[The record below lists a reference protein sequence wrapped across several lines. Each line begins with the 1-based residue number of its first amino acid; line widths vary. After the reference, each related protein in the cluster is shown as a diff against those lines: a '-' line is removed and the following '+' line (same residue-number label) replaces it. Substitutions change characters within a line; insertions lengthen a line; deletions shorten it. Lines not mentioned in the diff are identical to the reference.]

1 LTLGPR
7 ILKTG
12 IAVAL
17 ALFICT
23 IFELEPAVFAGVAA
37 IFTIQP
43 SIYRSWKQVLDQLK
57 TNTLGAAIA
66 LFTIHFIGR
75 DPLIIGLVMI
85 IVIMICMRMK
95 MESSISLT
103 LVTVLAIMGAPEQE
117 DFLFAANRFGIILVG
132 MASAFLVNLFILPPK
147 YKHIYRERIHSVFQN
162 LSLLM
167 RTAISNEMKEKSFQE
182 DTEKL
187 KEDIKRLEEIF
198 KILDEER
205 ENMYKLNPQ
214 DIREL
219 VVFKQ
224 MLKTTQQGLEVLHVI
239 EEHYFQSA
247 KDDVENELFDK
258 QLEGLIKYH
267 ELILLKYDQ
276 KLKNEEEL
284 TESIISESGLFL
296 EKIIDIYREDRGQKL
311 RLVVIGS
318 SIFEYAFQLKRL
330 DQLIEQHF
338 KKISKSVGA

>member
-23 IFELEPAVFAGVAA
+23 IFNLEPAVFAGVAA

-57 TNTLGAAIA
+57 TNTLGAIIA

-75 DPLIIGLVMI
+75 DPLVVGLVMI

-117 DFLFAANRFGIILVG
+117 DILFAANRFGIILVG
-132 MASAFLVNLFILPPK
+132 MASAFLVNLLILPPK
-147 YKHIYRERIHSVFQN
+147 YKDIYREKVDSVFQN
-162 LSLLM
+162 MSLLL

-182 DTEKL
+182 DSEQL
-187 KEDIKRLEEIF
+187 KEDIKKMEEIF

-205 ENMYKLNPQ
+205 ENMSKLNPQ

-224 MLKTTQQGLEVLHVI
+224 MLKTIHHGYEVLQVI

-247 KDDVENELFDK
+247 KEDSENELFDK
-258 QLEGLIKYH
+258 QLEELIKYH

-284 TESIISESGLFL
+284 TENIISESGLFL
-296 EKIIDIYREDRGQKL
+296 EKVMELYSGDRGQKL

-318 SIFEYAFQLKRL
+318 SIFEYAFQLRRL
-330 DQLIEQHF
+330 DQVIEQHS
-338 KKISKSVGA
+338 KKASKTG

>member
-12 IAVAL
+12 IAVTI
-17 ALFICT
+17 ALFVCA
-23 IFELEPAVFAGVAA
+23 IFNLEPAVFAGVAA

-43 SIYRSWKQVLDQLK
+43 SIYRSWKQVLDQLQ
-57 TNTLGAAIA
+57 TNTLGAFIA
-66 LFTIHFIGR
+66 LLTIHFIGR

-85 IVIMICMRMK
+85 IVIMICMKMK

-103 LVTVLAIMGAPEQE
+103 LVTVLAIMGAPGHE
-117 DFLFAANRFGIILVG
+117 DILFAINRFGIILVG

-147 YKHIYRERIHSVFQN
+147 YKITYREKVQSIFQN
-162 LSLLM
+162 LSILL

-182 DTEKL
+182 ESEKL
-187 KEDIKRLEEIF
+187 RDEIKKLEEIF

-205 ENMYKLNPQ
+205 EKMSKLNPQ

-224 MLKTTQQGLEVLHVI
+224 MLKAVQQGAEVLQVI
-239 EEHYFQSA
+239 EEHYFQSSN
-247 KDDVENELFDK
+247 DESEDMLFDR
-258 QLEGLIKYH
+258 QLEELIKFH

-276 KLKNEEEL
+276 KIKNEDIL

-296 EKIIDIYREDRGQKL
+296 EKIMDIYREDRGPKL

-318 SIFEYAFQLKRL
+318 SIFEYAFQLRRL
-330 DQLIEQHF
+330 DQLIEQHLR
-338 KKISKSVGA
+338 KAVKSN

>member
-12 IAVAL
+12 ISVAL
-17 ALFICT
+17 ALFICAL
-23 IFELEPAVFAGVAA
+23 FELEPAIFAGVAA
-37 IFTIQP
+37 IFTVQP

-57 TNTLGAAIA
+57 TNSLGAAIA
-66 LFTIHFIGR
+66 LFMIYFIGR
-75 DPLIIGLVMI
+75 DPFTIGIVMI
-85 IVIMICMRMK
+85 IVIMICMKMK

-103 LVTVLAIMGAPEQE
+103 LVTVLAIMQAPGNE
-117 DFLFAANRFGIILVG
+117 DMLFAANRFGIILVG

-147 YKHIYRERIHSVFQN
+147 YKNIYRERVHSIFQN
-162 LSLLM
+162 MSLLM

-182 DTEKL
+182 DGEKL
-187 KEDIKRLEEIF
+187 RSDIDKLEEIF

-205 ENMYKLNPQ
+205 ENMSKLNPQ

-224 MLKTTQQGLEVLHVI
+224 MLKTTQQGSEVLEVI

-247 KDDVENELFDK
+247 KDEEENKLFDD
-258 QLEGLIKYH
+258 QLEELIKYH
-267 ELILLKYDQ
+267 ELILLKYDR
-276 KLKNEEEL
+276 KIKNEDEL
-284 TESIISESGLFL
+284 TQNIISENGLFL
-296 EKIIDIYREDRGQKL
+296 EKIMDIYREDRGQKL

-318 SIFEYAFQLKRL
+318 SIFEYAFQLRRL
-330 DQLIEQHF
+330 EQLIDQYL
-338 KKISKSVGA
+338 KKAINSK

>member
-1 LTLGPR
+1 MTLGPR

-12 IAVAL
+12 ISVTL

-23 IFELEPAVFAGVAA
+23 IFNLEPAVFAGVAA

-66 LFTIHFIGR
+66 LFMIYFIGR
-75 DPLIIGLVMI
+75 DPFTIGIVMI
-85 IVIMICMRMK
+85 IVIMICMKMK

-103 LVTVLAIMGAPEQE
+103 LVTVLAIMGAHGTANE
-117 DFLFAANRFGIILVG
+117 DFLFAVNRFGIILIG
-132 MASAFLVNLFILPPK
+132 MASAFLVNLLILPPK
-147 YKHIYRERIHSVFQN
+147 YKNIYRDKVHSVFQN
-162 LSLLM
+162 MSLLM
-167 RTAISNEMKEKSFQE
+167 RTAISNEMTEKSFQE

-187 KEDIKRLEEIF
+187 KEDIKRLEELF
-198 KILDEER
+198 NILDEER
-205 ENMYKLNPQ
+205 VKMAKLNPQ

-224 MLKTTQQGLEVLHVI
+224 MLKTAQQGSEVLYVI

-247 KDDVENELFDK
+247 NDEQENELFDQ
-258 QLEGLIKYH
+258 QLEELIRYN

-276 KLKNEEEL
+276 KLKKEEDL
-284 TESIISESGLFL
+284 TESIISDCGLFL
-296 EKIIDIYREDRGQKL
+296 EKIMDIYREDRGQKL

-330 DQLIEQHF
+330 DQLTDQYL
-338 KKISKSVGA
+338 KKVLK

>member
-57 TNTLGAAIA
+57 TNTLGAIIA

-75 DPLIIGLVMI
+75 DPLVVGLVMI

-103 LVTVLAIMGAPEQE
+103 LVTVLAIMGAPAHE
-117 DFLFAANRFGIILVG
+117 DILFAANRFGIILVG
-132 MASAFLVNLFILPPK
+132 MASAFLVNLLILPPK
-147 YKHIYRERIHSVFQN
+147 YKVIYREKVDTVFQN
-162 LSLLM
+162 MSLLL

-182 DTEKL
+182 DTDKL
-187 KEDIKRLEEIF
+187 KEDIKRIEEIF

-205 ENMYKLNPQ
+205 ENMSKLNPQ

-224 MLKTTQQGLEVLHVI
+224 MLKTIQHGYEVLQVI

-247 KDDVENELFDK
+247 KDEAENQLFDR
-258 QLEGLIKYH
+258 QLEELIKYH

-276 KLKNEEEL
+276 KLKTEEEL
-284 TESIISESGLFL
+284 TENIMSESGLFL
-296 EKIIDIYREDRGQKL
+296 ESVMELYRGDRGQKL

-318 SIFEYAFQLKRL
+318 SIFEYAFQLRRL
-330 DQLIEQHF
+330 DQVIEQHS
-338 KKISKSVGA
+338 KKTSKTGEA

>member
-1 LTLGPR
+1 MTLGPR

-17 ALFICT
+17 SLFICT
-23 IFELEPAVFAGVAA
+23 IFQLEPAVFAGVAA

-43 SIYRSWKQVLDQLK
+43 SIYRSWKQVLDQLR

-66 LFTIHFIGR
+66 LFTIYFIGR
-75 DPLIIGLVMI
+75 DPLTIGIVMI
-85 IVIMICMRMK
+85 IVIMICMKMK

-103 LVTVLAIMGAPEQE
+103 LVTVLAIMGAPGQE
-117 DFLFAANRFGIILVG
+117 DFTFAFNRFGIILVG

-147 YKHIYRERIHSVFQN
+147 YKNIYREKVHTVFQN
-162 LSLLM
+162 MSLLL
-167 RTAISNEMKEKSFQE
+167 RTAISNEMKEKSFQQ
-182 DTEKL
+182 DSEKL
-187 KEDIKRLEEIF
+187 RADIKKLEEIF

-205 ENMYKLNPQ
+205 EKMSKLNPQ

-224 MLKTTQQGLEVLHVI
+224 MLKTTQQGSEVLQVI

-247 KDDVENELFDK
+247 NEEAENQLFDR
-258 QLEGLIKYH
+258 QLEELIKYH

-276 KLKNEEEL
+276 KIKKEDEL
-284 TESIISESGLFL
+284 TENIISDSGLFL
-296 EKIIDIYREDRGQKL
+296 EKVMDIYRENRGQKL

-330 DQLIEQHF
+330 DQLIDHHL
-338 KKISKSVGA
+338 KKVLK

>member
-12 IAVAL
+12 ISVAL

-37 IFTIQP
+37 IFTVQP

-66 LFTIHFIGR
+66 LFMIYFIGR
-75 DPLIIGLVMI
+75 DPFTIGIVMI
-85 IVIMICMRMK
+85 IVIMICMKMK

-103 LVTVLAIMGAPEQE
+103 LVTVLAIMMAPGHE
-117 DFLFAANRFGIILVG
+117 DFSFALNRFGIILIG
-132 MASAFLVNLFILPPK
+132 MASAFLVNLLILPPK
-147 YKHIYRERIHSVFQN
+147 YKNNYREKVHSVFQN
-162 LSLLM
+162 MSLLM
-167 RTAISNEMKEKSFQE
+167 RTAISNEMTEKSFQE
-182 DTEKL
+182 DAEKL
-187 KEDIKRLEEIF
+187 KEDIKRLEEVF
-198 KILDEER
+198 DILDEER
-205 ENMYKLNPQ
+205 VNMSKLNPQ
-214 DIREL
+214 DAREL

-224 MLKTTQQGLEVLHVI
+224 MLKATQQGSEVLQVI

-247 KDDVENELFDK
+247 NDDQENQLFDY
-258 QLEGLIKYH
+258 QLEQLIRYH

-276 KLKNEEEL
+276 KIKKEDEL
-284 TESIISESGLFL
+284 TENIIGESGLFL
-296 EKIIDIYREDRGQKL
+296 EKIMDIYREDRGQKL

-330 DQLIEQHF
+330 DQLIDQYL
-338 KKISKSVGA
+338 KKVLK

>member
-1 LTLGPR
+1 MTLGPR

-17 ALFICT
+17 ALFVCT
-23 IFELEPAVFAGVAA
+23 IFQLEPAVFAGVAA

-66 LFTIHFIGR
+66 LFTIYFIGR
-75 DPLIIGLVMI
+75 DPIVIGLVMI

-103 LVTVLAIMGAPEQE
+103 LVTVLAIMGAPGHE

-132 MASAFLVNLFILPPK
+132 MASAFLVNLLILPPK
-147 YKHIYRERIHSVFQN
+147 YKHVYREKVHAVFQN
-162 LSLLM
+162 MSLLM

-182 DTEKL
+182 DSDKL
-187 KEDIKRLEEIF
+187 REDIKRLEEIF

-205 ENMYKLNPQ
+205 ENMSKLNPQ

-224 MLKTTQQGLEVLHVI
+224 MLKTIQHGSEVLEVI

-247 KDDVENELFDK
+247 KDELENELFDQK
-258 QLEGLIKYH
+258 LEELIKYH

-284 TESIISESGLFL
+284 TENIISESGLFL
-296 EKIIDIYREDRGQKL
+296 EKIMDIYREDRGHKL

-330 DQLIEQHF
+330 DQLIEQHL
-338 KKISKSVGA
+338 KKVSKSG

>member
-1 LTLGPR
+1 MTLGPR

-12 IAVAL
+12 IAVTL

-23 IFELEPAVFAGVAA
+23 IFDLEPAVFAGVAA

-57 TNTLGAAIA
+57 TNTLGAIIA
-66 LFTIHFIGR
+66 LLTIYFVGR

-85 IVIMICMRMK
+85 VVIMICMKMK

-103 LVTVLAIMGAPEQE
+103 LVTVLAIMGAPGHE
-117 DFLFAANRFGIILVG
+117 DLFYAANRFGIILVG

-147 YKHIYRERIHSVFQN
+147 YKITYREKVQSIFQN
-162 LSLLM
+162 LSILM
-167 RTAISNEMKEKSFQE
+167 RTAISNEMKERSFQE
-182 DTEKL
+182 ESEKL
-187 KEDIKRLEEIF
+187 RDEIKKLEEIF

-205 ENMYKLNPQ
+205 EKMSKLNPQ

-224 MLKTTQQGLEVLHVI
+224 MLKAAQQGAEVLQVI

-247 KDDVENELFDK
+247 NDENEDSLFDH
-258 QLEGLIKYH
+258 QLEGLIKFH

-276 KLKNEEEL
+276 KIKNEDQL
-284 TESIISESGLFL
+284 TENIISESGLFL
-296 EKIIDIYREDRGQKL
+296 ENIMDIYREDRGQKL

-318 SIFEYAFQLKRL
+318 SIFEYAFQLRRL
-330 DQLIEQHF
+330 DQLIEHHLR
-338 KKISKSVGA
+338 KVVKSN